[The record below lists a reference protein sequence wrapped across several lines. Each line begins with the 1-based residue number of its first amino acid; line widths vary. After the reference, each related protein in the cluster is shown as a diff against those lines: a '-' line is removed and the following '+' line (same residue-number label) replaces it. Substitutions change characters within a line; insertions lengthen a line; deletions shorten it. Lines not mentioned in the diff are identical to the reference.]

1 MLFNKAKRL
10 HSWLLNLSF
19 TIAIKLSGQLLE
31 LFDQCSNIEGRQ
43 QKQSMYLFVALC
55 MPMTMGMIPWVA
67 PSLHN
72 CGDTLH
78 KPDNRLFVHAETSR
92 KT

>member
-1 MLFNKAKRL
+1 M
-10 HSWLLNLSF
+10 
-19 TIAIKLSGQLLE
+19 KLSRQLLE
-31 LFDQCSNIEGRQ
+31 LVDQYSNIKGRQ
-43 QKQSMYLFVALC
+43 QKQLMYLFMALC

-78 KPDNRLFVHAETSR
+78 KSENRLFVHAETSR
-92 KT
+92 QT

>member
-1 MLFNKAKRL
+1 
-10 HSWLLNLSF
+10 
-19 TIAIKLSGQLLE
+19 
-31 LFDQCSNIEGRQ
+31 
-43 QKQSMYLFVALC
+43 MYLFMALC

-78 KPDNRLFVHAETSR
+78 EPDNILFVHRNLKANLR
-92 KT
+92 DIINKA